1 MSKIRT
7 DVVIPKQRLKDN
19 KIYFSVKLD
28 DNETILKVREVL
40 EEYIEL
46 AVIKK
51 IDEYI
56 FNKSKFINIILYV
69 ELGDN
74 HFQKMSSLIYDT
86 IGDVPVRVISYSN
99 SYGVISTCNNPIF
112 SSKSKAGLDKLLKL

>member
-1 MSKIRT
+1 MSKIRA
-7 DVVIPKQRLKDN
+7 DVTNIKQRLKDN

-28 DNETILKVREVL
+28 DNETIIKVREVL

-46 AVIKK
+46 SVIKK

-74 HFQKMSSLIYDT
+74 HFHKMASLIYNT
-86 IGDVPVRVISYSN
+86 IGNVPVRVISYSN
-99 SYGVISTCNNPIF
+99 SYGAVSTCNNPIF
-112 SSKSKAGLDKLLKL
+112 SEKSKAGLDKLLKL